1 MKTNFTDANYKE
13 VLANTKELI
22 VIDFWAEWCGPC
34 KMIAPSVEELANEY
48 AGKALIG
55 KCDVD
60 ENNDMAVNY
69 GIRNIPTLLFIKNGE
84 VVDRLVGALP
94 KAKIAEAIEKNL

>member
-1 MKTNFTDANYKE
+1 MKTNFTDANYADLLK
-13 VLANTKELI
+13 NTKELI

-48 AGKALIG
+48 EGKALIG

-60 ENNDMAVNY
+60 NNNEIAVNF

-84 VVDRLVGALP
+84 IVDRLVGALP
-94 KAKIAEAIEKNL
+94 KGKIAEAIERYL

>member
-1 MKTNFTDANYKE
+1 MKTNFTDANYADLVK
-13 VLANTKELI
+13 NSQELI

-34 KMIAPSVEELANEY
+34 KMIAPLVEELANEY
-48 AGKALIG
+48 EGKALIG

-60 ENNDMAVNY
+60 ENNEIAVTY

-94 KAKIAEAIEKNL
+94 KAKIAETIEKYV

>member
-1 MKTNFTDANYKE
+1 MKTNFSDANYADLVK
-13 VLANTKELI
+13 NTQELI

-34 KMIAPSVEELANEY
+34 KMIAPLVEELATEY
-48 AGKALIG
+48 EGKALIG

-60 ENNDMAVNY
+60 ENNEIAVTY

-94 KAKIAEAIEKNL
+94 KAKIAEAIEKYL

>member
-1 MKTNFTDANYKE
+1 MKTNFTDANYAELVK
-13 VLANTKELI
+13 NTKELI

-48 AGKALIG
+48 EGKALIG

-60 ENNDMAVNY
+60 NNNEIAVNY

-94 KAKIAEAIEKNL
+94 KAKIKEAVEKYL

>member
-1 MKTNFTDANYKE
+1 MKTNFTDANYADLLK
-13 VLANTKELI
+13 NTKELI

-48 AGKALIG
+48 EGKALIG

-60 ENNDMAVNY
+60 DNNEIAVNY

-84 VVDRLVGALP
+84 VVERLVGALP
-94 KAKIAEAIEKNL
+94 KAKIAEAIEKHL

>member
-1 MKTNFTDANYKE
+1 MKTKFTDSNYLELIK
-13 VLANTKELI
+13 NTKELI

-34 KMIAPSVEELANEY
+34 KMIAPSIEELANEY
-48 AGKALIG
+48 EGKALIG

-60 ENNDMAVNY
+60 ENNSMAVNY

-84 VVDRLVGALP
+84 VIDRLVGALP
-94 KAKIAEAIEKNL
+94 KAKIAETINRYL

>member
-1 MKTNFTDANYKE
+1 MKTNFTDANYADLLK
-13 VLANTKELI
+13 NTKELI

-34 KMIAPSVEELANEY
+34 KMIAPSVEELAKEY
-48 AGKALIG
+48 EGKALIG

-60 ENNDMAVNY
+60 DNNEIAVNF
-69 GIRNIPTLLFIKNGE
+69 GIRNIPTLLFIKDGK

-94 KAKIAEAIEKNL
+94 KGKIAEAIEKNL

>member
-1 MKTNFTDANYKE
+1 MQTNFTDANYADLLK
-13 VLANTKELI
+13 NTKELI

-48 AGKALIG
+48 EGKALIG

-60 ENNDMAVNY
+60 DNNEIAVNY

-84 VVDRLVGALP
+84 VVERLVGALP
-94 KAKIAEAIEKNL
+94 KAKIAEAIEKHL